1 MDQMLLVSAPDDVAL
16 EGVRLLIV
24 GLTPEQSNI
33 VSTVLTTIET
43 APRVIVYVWNEHD
56 SVDWLTDKIYKSQL
70 ILFNA
75 EFENQTLVGYL
86 AGKLNSY
93 YFGSLKSINQINN
106 SMIFDENQCRTILTN
121 LFKKYEI
128 Q

>member
-1 MDQMLLVSAPDDVAL
+1 MNQMLLVSSPDDVAL
-16 EGVRLLIV
+16 EGVRLLMV

-33 VSTVLTTIET
+33 VSTSLTTIET
-43 APRVIVYVWNEHD
+43 TPRVVVYVWNEHD
-56 SVDWLTDKIYKSQL
+56 SMDWLTDKIYKSQL
-70 ILFNA
+70 IFFNA

-86 AGKLNSY
+86 AGKLNSH

-106 SMIFDENQCRTILTN
+106 SAIFNEDQCRTSLTN

>member
-1 MDQMLLVSAPDDVAL
+1 MLLVSAPDDVAL

>member
-86 AGKLNSY
+86 AGKLNSH

>member
-24 GLTPEQSNI
+24 GLTSEQSNI
-33 VSTVLTTIET
+33 VSTALTTIET
-43 APRVIVYVWNEHD
+43 TPRVIVYVWNEHD

-86 AGKLNSY
+86 AGKLNSH

>member
-86 AGKLNSY
+86 AGKLNSH

-128 Q
+128 